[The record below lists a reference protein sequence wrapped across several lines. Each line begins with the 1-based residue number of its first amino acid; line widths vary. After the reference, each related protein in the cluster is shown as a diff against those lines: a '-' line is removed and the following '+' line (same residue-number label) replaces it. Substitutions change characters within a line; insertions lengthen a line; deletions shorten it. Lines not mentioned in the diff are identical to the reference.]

1 MNEANTLTARRTS
14 PLQQF
19 VEHDWFRH
27 TVIALIVISAILL
40 GMETFRDL
48 PQSVLD
54 ALFRINRAI
63 LAFFVIELTVRI
75 AAYRLDFFRDPWNW
89 FDFVIVLAAA
99 ISPSGPFQ
107 VLRALRILRAL
118 RLVSTVPSLRRVVD
132 GLLSAVPG
140 IASVMLLL
148 VLLLYVAAVMAT
160 LMFRDI
166 APELFGNLGVS
177 LFSLFQVMT
186 LEGWPDI
193 ARTVMASA
201 WWAWIFFVGFILLG
215 TFMVLNLVIGIVV
228 SSIQARIEA
237 EQAQSEAATDAV
249 LLQELRE
256 LRREVGDLRAEIERK
271 G

>member
-1 MNEANTLTARRTS
+1 LNDANTLTAQRTP

-19 VEHDWFRH
+19 VEHDWFRY
-27 TVIALIVISAILL
+27 TVVALIVFSAVLL
-40 GMETFRDL
+40 GMETIREL
-48 PQSVLD
+48 PQGLLD
-54 ALFRINRAI
+54 ALYRINRAI
-63 LAFFVIELTVRI
+63 LAFFVIELVIRI
-75 AAYRLDFFRDPWNW
+75 AAYRLDFFREPWNW

-118 RLVSTVPSLRRVVD
+118 RLVSAIPSLRRVVD

-166 APELFGNLGVS
+166 APELFGHLGVS

-193 ARTVMASA
+193 AATVMAGA
-201 WWAWIFFVGFILLG
+201 PWAWIFFVGYILLA

-228 SSIQARIEA
+228 SAIQSRIEA
-237 EQAQSEAATDAV
+237 EQAQSEATADAV
-249 LLQELRE
+249 LLREIRE
-256 LRREVGDLRAEIERK
+256 LRSELTELRGAIERK
-271 G
+271 T